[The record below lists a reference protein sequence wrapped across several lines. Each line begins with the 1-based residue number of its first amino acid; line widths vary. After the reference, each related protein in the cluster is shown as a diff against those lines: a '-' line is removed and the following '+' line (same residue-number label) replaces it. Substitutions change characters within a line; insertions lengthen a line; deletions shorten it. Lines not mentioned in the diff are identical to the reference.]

1 MAGSRRVVSRGTMPR
16 LVLAMLRRTP
26 CVRTARKYK
35 RGRRTVQQARVP
47 QSRRQPMCL
56 LTERLLTAMDNIRI
70 RARKKATEP
79 RPAPFQIRHARRGR
93 RRTDAKQPSCSPVG

>member
-1 MAGSRRVVSRGTMPR
+1 MAGSQRIVIRGRMPR

-35 RGRRTVQQARVP
+35 RGRGTVQQALVT
-47 QSRRQPMCL
+47 QSRRQQICF
-56 LTERLLTAMDNIRI
+56 LTMRLLTAMDSIRI

-79 RPAPFQIRHARRGR
+79 RPAPFQLRHGTTWQTAH
-93 RRTDAKQPSCSPVG
+93 